1 MIRWLWR
8 YIKKSRMLL
17 LLTLICGLLSAVFT
31 MLSPYVL
38 GETIDAVVPG
48 NGKPYSFPEYL
59 VILAILYG
67 LGAVTQWAVPYFASI
82 LSGKTV
88 QRIRE
93 DAFKKLQTLPLRYFD
108 THKHGDVMSRITN
121 DADNISDGLSQC
133 LSQFLTGIITVL
145 GIVGFMFALNVWIAL
160 IVLIIT
166 PLSVLVAKFVVVRS
180 SRLFREQQKKV
191 GELNG
196 FAEEIIS
203 GYKTVKA
210 YGLEEELLR
219 RFSAVNGDLYSVGQK
234 AQFSSSQINPSTR
247 LVNHI
252 AYISVGIAG
261 GIAACLGGFSV
272 GKIASFL
279 TYATQFAK
287 PINEIAGVTTQI
299 QSALAS
305 AERIAEILAE
315 DSEAADP
322 EAMPEL
328 PEHIRGGVTFENV
341 SFSYEPE
348 RPLIRSMNI
357 DVLPNQ
363 VVAIVG
369 PTGAGKTTLVNL
381 LMRFYDVTGGSIKI
395 DGTEISSV
403 KRSSVRRQ
411 FSMVLQDTWLFRG
424 TVRENIAYAREDA
437 GEEEIVAAAKAAHA
451 HNFIK
456 RLPNGYDTILS
467 GTGDLSSGQQ
477 QLLTIARAML
487 LDPPMLILDEA
498 TSSVDIR
505 TEQYIQRSFREMM
518 NGRTSFVIA
527 HRLST
532 IRNADLILVMNKGDI
547 AEAGT
552 HEELMAEKG
561 LYYSLVQSGITP

>member
-1 MIRWLWR
+1 MDR
-8 YIKKSRMLL
+8 K
-17 LLTLICGLLSAVFT
+17 
-31 MLSPYVL
+31 
-38 GETIDAVVPG
+38 
-48 NGKPYSFPEYL
+48 
-59 VILAILYG
+59 
-67 LGAVTQWAVPYFASI
+67 
-82 LSGKTV
+82 
-88 QRIRE
+88 
-93 DAFKKLQTLPLRYFD
+93 
-108 THKHGDVMSRITN
+108 
-121 DADNISDGLSQC
+121 
-133 LSQFLTGIITVL
+133 
-145 GIVGFMFALNVWIAL
+145 
-160 IVLIIT
+160 
-166 PLSVLVAKFVVVRS
+166 RS
-180 SRLFREQQKKV
+180 SRRARLILRH
-191 GELNG
+191 GWST
-196 FAEEIIS
+196 IS
-203 GYKTVKA
+203 
-210 YGLEEELLR
+210 
-219 RFSAVNGDLYSVGQK
+219 
-234 AQFSSSQINPSTR
+234 P
-247 LVNHI
+247 
-252 AYISVGIAG
+252 YISVGIAG

-322 EAMPEL
+322 EATIRISI

-437 GEEEIVAAAKAAHA
+437 GEKKSLRRQRPLTRI
-451 HNFIK
+451 
-456 RLPNGYDTILS
+456 T
-467 GTGDLSSGQQ
+467 LSSVFR
-477 QLLTIARAML
+477 T
-487 LDPPMLILDEA
+487 A
-498 TSSVDIR
+498 T
-505 TEQYIQRSFREMM
+505 TRSFPVRAICLPD
-518 NGRTSFVIA
+518 S
-527 HRLST
+527 SS
-532 IRNADLILVMNKGDI
+532 
-547 AEAGT
+547 
-552 HEELMAEKG
+552 
-561 LYYSLVQSGITP
+561 SLRSRGQCFWTLPC